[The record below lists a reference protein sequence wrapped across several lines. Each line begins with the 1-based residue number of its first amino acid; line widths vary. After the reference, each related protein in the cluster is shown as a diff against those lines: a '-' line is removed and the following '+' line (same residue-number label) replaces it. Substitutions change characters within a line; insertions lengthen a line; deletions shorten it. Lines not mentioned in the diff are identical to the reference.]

1 MHYGVL
7 GMKWGVRRYQRKD
20 GTLTRA
26 GKRHKTYALRGLE
39 EGSHDYKTSKNISA
53 LGLRNMEGYNR
64 HARSYGS
71 REEARKHGYEREP
84 YSVDDLRKQ
93 GEIYLNAYLHD
104 TNYDML
110 KEAYSSNR
118 ISAGKDYVANR
129 AGKVTLTET
138 GRAKEIEIARKA
150 REKTI
155 KDNKDIIKRYN
166 IDTRTK
172 AEKQR
177 SINDEYRKKVDAA
190 KTQSQK
196 DELELEWLEK
206 LDELD

>member
-1 MHYGVL
+1 
-7 GMKWGVRRYQRKD
+7 
-20 GTLTRA
+20 
-26 GKRHKTYALRGLE
+26 
-39 EGSHDYKTSKNISA
+39 
-53 LGLRNMEGYNR
+53 
-64 HARSYGS
+64 
-71 REEARKHGYEREP
+71 
-84 YSVDDLRKQ
+84 
-93 GEIYLNAYLHD
+93 
-104 TNYDML
+104 ML